1 MHLAPRA
8 LPPLFVSASVASLVS
23 GLWLS
28 LAACEAG
35 PSAAGS
41 PGSASAQG
49 ASAAPKPPEPPPPPP
64 ADLDVAALEKA
75 LSCGADG
82 KLEGKTGACRVLA
95 AMRTCTPWQ
104 LSIPSG
110 DGRFLGRVAT
120 VEAGKERQGFGVL
133 RAARVNV
140 SEIGPGQ
147 LLAKLV
153 LVELQ
158 KTDGEAYQQ
167 ADRALRAFER
177 GDVAPKGSPA
187 LAFADRLTTPAD
199 VFLTRTEKGHVY
211 GISQGGLFVCQ
222 GDKQRLWLVRRAAT
236 RAGQGEGV
244 YAELFPTSW

>member
-1 MHLAPRA
+1 MHLAARA
-8 LPPLFVSASVASLVS
+8 LCTLLASSL
-23 GLWLS
+23 GGS

-35 PSAAGS
+35 PGAPS
-41 PGSASAQG
+41 PAPG
-49 ASAAPKPPEPPPPPP
+49 ASAASASVTTKPPEPPPPPP

-75 LSCGADG
+75 LSCSADG
-82 KLEGKTGACRVLA
+82 KVEGKTGACRVLA
-95 AMRTCTPWQ
+95 AMRGCAPWQ
-104 LSIPSG
+104 LTIPSG
-110 DGRFLGRVAT
+110 DGRFLGRLAT
-120 VEAGKERQGFGVL
+120 VEGGKERQGFAVL

-158 KTDGEAYQQ
+158 KTEGEAHQQ

-177 GDVAPKGSPA
+177 GDVPPKGSPA
-187 LAFADRLTTPAD
+187 IAFADRLTTPPD

-211 GISQGGLFVCQ
+211 GLSQGGLFVCQ